1 MQPLVHLAVR
11 VGYLGDAFHGSQVQ
25 PDVRTVQGELQR
37 VLASLGW
44 WDESRHLMVLGSR
57 TDAGVHVRRNGG
69 LLTLDRD
76 LWERT
81 GARKVV
87 LSIEDRLTDE
97 LRLLDVHEVPE
108 GWNPRLAQHRVYRY
122 RLEGIEGW
130 RCEDPD
136 VFQQHLDHFVGT
148 YDARN
153 MARLEDGKDPM
164 RTVLSA
170 TPWSVGGRIVGFE
183 IVGLAFLWN
192 QVRRTAMAVHGLQ
205 TGRLT
210 EAEVRT
216 AIDTPEVPAD
226 FGVAPPEWL
235 VLWDVVWNE
244 LDEGP
249 HDAVERLWAPP
260 PTFAGGGERTMRR
273 RWCAGAKAEVA
284 AMLQHEWSRLGRLPS
299 P

>member
-1 MQPLVHLAVR
+1 MRPQVHLAVR
-11 VGYLGDAFHGSQVQ
+11 IGYLGDAFHGSQVQ

-37 VLASLGW
+37 VLTSLGW
-44 WDESRHLMVLGSR
+44 WDPDHHLMVLGSR

-76 LWERT
+76 LWEQT

-87 LSIEDRLTDE
+87 RAIDDRLPEE
-97 LRLLDVHEVPE
+97 LRLLDVQEVSPS
-108 GWNPRLAQHRVYRY
+108 WNPRLALHRVYRY

-130 RCEDPD
+130 VCDDVD
-136 VFQQHLDHFVGT
+136 VFQRHLQHFVGT

-153 MARLEDGKDPM
+153 MARLEEGKDPV

-170 TPWSVGGRIVGFE
+170 TPWTVGGRVVGFE

-210 EAEVRT
+210 EEEVRS
-216 AIDTPEVPAD
+216 AIDRPDLPAD
-226 FGVAPPEWL
+226 FGVAPAEWL
-235 VLWDVVWNE
+235 VLWDVVWE
-244 LDEGP
+244 DLDGP
-249 HDAVERLWAPP
+249 PPRVIDRLWAPP
-260 PTFAGGGERTMRR
+260 PNHAGGGERTMRR
-273 RWCAGAKAEVA
+273 RWEAGARAEVA
-284 AMLQHEWSRLGRLPS
+284 AMLQHEWSHLGRLPS

>member
-44 WDESRHLMVLGSR
+44 WDASRHLMVLGSR

-87 LSIEDRLTDE
+87 RAIDDRLPDE

-108 GWNPRLAQHRVYRY
+108 EWNPRLALHRVYRY

-136 VFQQHLDHFVGT
+136 VFQQHLNHFVGT

-153 MARLEDGKDPM
+153 MARLEEGKDPM

-170 TPWSVGGRIVGFE
+170 TPWLVGGRVVGFE

-210 EAEVRT
+210 EAEVRV

-260 PTFAGGGERTMRR
+260 PTYAGGGERTMRR